1 VTEVYDSYWR
11 FAYLRQEAFF
21 NRLTNQQYPWSDD
34 EIINKFRFTN
44 VYRASDRVSQYLIKR
59 VIYND
64 ALPKS
69 PKEILFRVLLFKL
82 FNKIDTWELL
92 QNRIGL
98 LTYKDYNFEL
108 FDSILEDAL
117 IHKKTIYSAAYIMP
131 SGRSTFGYPRKH
143 ANHLKLI
150 ELMLEEKTHLKLQA
164 SKSMQQAFEIIKTF
178 PGLGD
183 FLAYQLLIDINY
195 SPLINFCESE
205 FVVPGPGALGGISKC
220 FMDTAGL
227 NNVEVIKFMT
237 DRQEI
242 EFERLGLE
250 FKSLW
255 GRSLQLIDCQN
266 VFCEVDK
273 YSRVRHPNIKG
284 KSDRSRIKQTYKIN
298 KRPLQFWFPPKW
310 GINERIEKQLN
321 LEVT

>member
-1 VTEVYDSYWR
+1 
-11 FAYLRQEAFF
+11 
-21 NRLTNQQYPWSDD
+21 
-34 EIINKFRFTN
+34 
-44 VYRASDRVSQYLIKR
+44 
-59 VIYND
+59 
-64 ALPKS
+64 
-69 PKEILFRVLLFKL
+69 
-82 FNKIDTWELL
+82 
-92 QNRIGL
+92 
-98 LTYKDYNFEL
+98 
-108 FDSILEDAL
+108 
-117 IHKKTIYSAAYIMP
+117 
-131 SGRSTFGYPRKH
+131 
-143 ANHLKLI
+143 
-150 ELMLEEKTHLKLQA
+150 
-164 SKSMQQAFEIIKTF
+164 
-178 PGLGD
+178 
-183 FLAYQLLIDINY
+183 
-195 SPLINFCESE
+195 
-205 FVVPGPGALGGISKC
+205 
-220 FMDTAGL
+220 MDTAGL